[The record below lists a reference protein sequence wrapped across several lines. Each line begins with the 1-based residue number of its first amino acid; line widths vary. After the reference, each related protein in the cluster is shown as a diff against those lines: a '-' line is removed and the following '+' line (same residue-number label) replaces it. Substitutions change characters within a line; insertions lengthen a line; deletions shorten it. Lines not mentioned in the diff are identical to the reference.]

1 MFSRSTSPSL
11 SSDNDSELSSSL
23 NEDVPEIS
31 DGEFIPYDENL
42 EPVATQEEA
51 AAYEQNFA
59 REEEER
65 DMYTGC
71 KCFQL
76 HRGQSSAVVT
86 KSIVF
91 FTYFFQYLQNKMYSI
106 GRKKHGNR
114 M

>member
-1 MFSRSTSPSL
+1 MFSRSSSPSL

-31 DGEFIPYDENL
+31 DREFIPYDENL
-42 EPVATQEEA
+42 EPVANQEEA

-59 REEEER
+59 REEEEER

-76 HRGQSSAVVT
+76 HQGEKQCC
-86 KSIVF
+86 
-91 FTYFFQYLQNKMYSI
+91 
-106 GRKKHGNR
+106 GH
-114 M
+114 

>member
-1 MFSRSTSPSL
+1 MSSRSSSPSL

-23 NEDVPEIS
+23 NEDVPELS

-65 DMYTGC
+65 DMYQRHFAGEVETNTWYVLS
-71 KCFQL
+71 KQL
-76 HRGQSSAVVT
+76 
-86 KSIVF
+86 
-91 FTYFFQYLQNKMYSI
+91 
-106 GRKKHGNR
+106 
-114 M
+114 